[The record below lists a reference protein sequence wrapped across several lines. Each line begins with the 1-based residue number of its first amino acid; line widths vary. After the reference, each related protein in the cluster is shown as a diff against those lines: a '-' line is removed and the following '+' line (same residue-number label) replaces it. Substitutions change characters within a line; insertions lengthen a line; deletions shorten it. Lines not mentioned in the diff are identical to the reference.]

1 MQIFSTSWHALHDP
15 ILATPDPMAAAASV
29 SPEHVPE
36 EAGAYGHAALS
47 AARSQGGASEYDGG
61 AFGGGFAVHEAV
73 PSIPVPIVGGHLV
86 RAYLLTACFKFS
98 RAAPRA
104 RRFACTVAACHSGA
118 RAAHAHAARRYPV
131 RCCTAWHDH
140 SLGGSCAVC
149 GSVRGWAV
157 WGRLRPRHE
166 RECKLHSHSILG
178 RIDATVQRE
187 RDATL
192 QRTTMGQAHD
202 LLHDVAVVDLR
213 RRRLTKSG
221 RRALFRTST

>member
-86 RAYLLTACFKFS
+86 RACACFKFS
-98 RAAPRA
+98 RPPVPSIHVHRGCMPQRRTCAHAHARTHMRA
-104 RRFACTVAACHSGA
+104 RTC
-118 RAAHAHAARRYPV
+118 AHAHAAPAV
-131 RCCTAWHDH
+131 P
-140 SLGGSCAVC
+140 CAALYGV
-149 GSVRGWAV
+149 A
-157 WGRLRPRHE
+157 RP
-166 RECKLHSHSILG
+166 L
-178 RIDATVQRE
+178 T
-187 RDATL
+187 
-192 QRTTMGQAHD
+192 
-202 LLHDVAVVDLR
+202 
-213 RRRLTKSG
+213 RRLLRG
-221 RRALFRTST
+221 VR